1 MRFLHA
7 ADIHLDSPL
16 KGLDSYEGAPV
27 ELLRGATRQA
37 LTALV
42 KLAIAERV
50 AFVVLA
56 GDLYDGD
63 WPDYNTGLF
72 LVKQMQQ
79 LQRANIPVVLLRGN
93 HDAESRIT
101 GRLTLPPNV
110 HSLETAA
117 PSTVRFESLKVALH
131 GQGFAKQ
138 AETRNLAAN
147 YPAPVPGYYN
157 IGVLHTAL
165 GGREGHANYAPC
177 SVDELIARG
186 YDYWAL
192 GHIHQRESVNG
203 NRHSRIEFPGNV
215 QGRHIRETGAKG
227 CLLVT
232 VEGSVSTPE
241 FHPLDVLRWELV
253 AVDGVAAESP
263 SELIDRTLSALEE
276 ARSKADGRPLAVR
289 LVITCPEAIRWQ
301 AAANAAEFR
310 ADLCGQA
317 GTDVWIEKV
326 KWQQPAGAPSAAPL
340 LGNDAM
346 GEIRTVLAEL
356 QAAPD
361 AVQEILASGDC
372 ERLLKKLPA
381 EVRNLLK
388 ESWPDI
394 VARSADLLLA
404 STEETVA

>member
-27 ELLRGATRQA
+27 ELLRGATREA

-203 NRHSRIEFPGNV
+203 NRHPRIEFPGNM

-253 AVDGVAAESP
+253 AVDAFAAESS
-263 SELIDRTLSALEE
+263 SELIDAALSALAE
-276 ARSKADGRPLAVR
+276 AQAKSDGRPIAAR
-289 LVITCPEAIRWQ
+289 LVITCPEAIRLQ
-301 AAANAAEFR
+301 AAANAEEFR

-317 GTDVWIEKV
+317 GAGVWIEKV
-326 KWQQPAGAPSAAPL
+326 KWLQPAGAPSAAPL
-340 LGNDAM
+340 LGNDAV
-346 GEIRTVLAEL
+346 GEIRAVLGEL
-356 QAAPD
+356 QAAPES
-361 AVQEILASGDC
+361 AQEILASGDC
-372 ERLLKKLPA
+372 EKLLKKLPA
-381 EVRNLLK
+381 ELRNLLK
-388 ESWPDI
+388 EAWPDI
-394 VARSADLLLA
+394 VTRSADLLLSSA
-404 STEETVA
+404 EEAA